1 MTQKRYPLRGGA
13 VGLLIGIGWSIIS
26 IYNSYV
32 TTSSEIAQYQV
43 LFAPFKV
50 LLGISVGVVAGII
63 YKEVKNR
70 SNEVR

>member
-1 MTQKRYPLRGGA
+1 MKQKRYLLRGA
-13 VGLLIGIGWSIIS
+13 TIGLFVGIGWSAIS

-43 LFAPFKV
+43 LFAPLKIILSLV
-50 LLGISVGVVAGII
+50 VGVVAGII

-70 SNEVR
+70 NNVVR